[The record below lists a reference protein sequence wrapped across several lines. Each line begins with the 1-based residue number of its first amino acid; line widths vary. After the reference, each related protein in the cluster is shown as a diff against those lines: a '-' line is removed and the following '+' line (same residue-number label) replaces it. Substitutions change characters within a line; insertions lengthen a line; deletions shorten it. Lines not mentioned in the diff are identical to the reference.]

1 MNLLLKI
8 LWGGIGCFCPSY
20 IMAQDSTFVK
30 PDRIAIFTQDG
41 KGEYAFIRDN
51 LVYPK
56 KALENGIEG
65 TSFVEYT
72 IGTDGQIRDV
82 HIQLSAN
89 PILDKEALRVVN
101 LMKKWQPAMKD
112 GKPVEFKCVTPIKF
126 SLNDARIKAKAYE
139 KEKEKEKESAPIAPV
154 TDRGA
159 NFTYKGQDMNAF
171 ISSNLTY
178 PQEAYFKGIEGVSYI
193 GVTIGADGKMRDAH
207 IWKPTNAI
215 LDKAALKV
223 VKKMKKWEPAIK
235 EGQPVESKRVITI
248 PFSLRN
254 TRVIYQTRYN
264 HRL

>member
-1 MNLLLKI
+1 MKKYIFFLLAIVI
-8 LWGGIGCFCPSY
+8 LPCPSY
-20 IMAQDSTFVK
+20 MMAQDSTFVK
-30 PDRIAIFTQDG
+30 PDRIAIFSQDG

-65 TSFVEYT
+65 TSFIGYT

-82 HIQLSAN
+82 HIQLSSN
-89 PILDKEALRVVN
+89 PILDKEALRVVK
-101 LMKKWQPAMKD
+101 LMKQWQPAMKD

-126 SLNDARIKAKAYE
+126 SINDARIKAKAYE
-139 KEKEKEKESAPIAPV
+139 KAREREKESAPIAPV

-235 EGQPVESKRVITI
+235 DGQPVESKRVITI

-254 TRVIYQTRYN
+254 TKVIYRYQTR
-264 HRL
+264 